1 MMDSADSCISN
12 GWYIY
17 IYISADDIYQINSNI
32 FIYQIDSKHR

>member
-12 GWYIY
+12 GWY